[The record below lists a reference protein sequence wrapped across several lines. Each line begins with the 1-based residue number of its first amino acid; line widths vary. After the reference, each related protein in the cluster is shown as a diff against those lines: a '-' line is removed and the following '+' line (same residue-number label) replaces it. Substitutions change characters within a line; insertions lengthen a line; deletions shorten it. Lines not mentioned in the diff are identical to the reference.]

1 MTVSHASVFTPM
13 AAELPP
19 DTDLDAISADLL
31 DNHVAAPKDVDQD
44 GLAAVARDAQEH
56 GIPLSIVVV
65 PGNPAPDSSLR
76 DLATR
81 VGQTQHGT
89 VLVLSDD
96 WAGTY
101 SDKISRHELERAE
114 DVAKY
119 RGHGH
124 STEAAQAFVG
134 RLEKPDAV
142 SWTGVSGVLLA
153 GAVLVIGGL
162 YVVKARGAAREQA
175 APAEPVGRSAD

>member
-19 DTDLDAISADLL
+19 DTDLSAMLVDLA
-31 DNHVAAPKDVDQD
+31 DNHVAAPKGVDQD
-44 GLAAVARDAQEH
+44 GMAAVAQDALDH
-56 GIPLSIVVV
+56 GIPLSIIVV

-76 DLATR
+76 DLATQ
-81 VGQTQHGT
+81 VGQSEHGT

-101 SDKISRHELERAE
+101 SDSISRHQLERAE

-124 STEAAQAFVG
+124 GAEAAQAFVA
-134 RLEKPDAV
+134 RLEKPDMV
-142 SWTGVSGVLLA
+142 SWTAVTGVLLA
-153 GAVLVIGGL
+153 GMVIVIGGL
-162 YVVKARGAAREQA
+162 YVLKSRRAAREQA
-175 APAEPVGRSAD
+175 AATAS